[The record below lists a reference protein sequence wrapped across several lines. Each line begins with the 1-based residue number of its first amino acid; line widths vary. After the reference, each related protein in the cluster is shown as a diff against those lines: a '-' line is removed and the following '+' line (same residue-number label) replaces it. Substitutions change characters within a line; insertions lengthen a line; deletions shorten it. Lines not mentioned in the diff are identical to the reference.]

1 MAARDL
7 EPPTFPPPGR
17 RTLDEIERIRA
28 WRVEKAKRWFAA
40 AAEGAEDRHCNICGY
55 RGRFA
60 PVRHK
65 VETWCPACDSRPRH
79 RLMALWLKREAP
91 LRPGLRILHFA
102 AEAWMRDI
110 ARAAG
115 CFYETADLNDRFDR
129 QLDITAMGL
138 PAEDRDMII
147 AHHVLEHV
155 DDRAALAE
163 LFRVLRPGGRAVLTL
178 PIIEGWEETLELGRL
193 PEREA
198 RRYYGDPDHLRF
210 YGRDVRARIA
220 AAGFGVE
227 EFAAVE
233 PDVSNHALNRGE
245 RIFIGVKPE

>member
-1 MAARDL
+1 MTSAQP
-7 EPPTFPPPGR
+7 EPPAFPPPGR
-17 RTLDEIERIRA
+17 RTAKEIERIRA

-40 AAEGAEDRHCNICGY
+40 AAEGDGERHCNICGY

-79 RLMALWLKREAP
+79 RLMALWLKRASP
-91 LRPGLRILHFA
+91 LRPGMRVLHFA
-102 AEAWMRDI
+102 AEPWMRDI

-129 QLDITAMGL
+129 QLDITAMALLSG
-138 PAEDRDMII
+138 DRDMII

-155 DDRAALAE
+155 DDRVALAE
-163 LFRVLRPGGRAVLTL
+163 IFRVLRPGGRAVLSL
-178 PIIEGWEETLELGRL
+178 PIIEGWDETLELGRL
-193 PEREA
+193 PEAEA

-210 YGRDVRARIA
+210 YGRDLRDRIRG
-220 AAGFGVE
+220 AGFTLE
-227 EFAAVE
+227 EFVAVE
-233 PDVSNHALNRGE
+233 PDVSTYALNRGE
-245 RIFIGVKPE
+245 RLFIGVKP